1 LTKIIPSRGDE
12 DLVLN
17 GERREERGEEERGEK
32 LLFSFGSKMS
42 ASARTNPSFYN
53 ITSVERL

>member
-42 ASARTNPSFYN
+42 ASARTNPSF
-53 ITSVERL
+53 